1 MRSRWDADSRLDESY
16 DPGGSYDQPFDPRG
30 GGGRRSRGGGW
41 TVIGSPFGILGGR
54 RRGFGPGYG
63 GGYRRGY
70 GGYGGGYGGRRGGG
84 GGCARD
90 ACLLESGCCLAESL
104 DGSCLLLTLLALP
117 QLLMAFV
124 RPAGDLPR
132 GSART
137 KGAGR
142 GSRVLL
148 ALLAVYQ
155 RSVAARRPHPVCRYT
170 PSCSAYAAEAVSRYG
185 ALRGLRLTAARL
197 LRCRPSVA
205 GGPDPVR

>member
-1 MRSRWDADSRLDESY
+1 MRRRWDADPRYDAQYDASY
-16 DPGGSYDQPFDPRG
+16 DPRG
-30 GGGRRSRGGGW
+30 GYGPRRRRGGGW
-41 TVIGSPFGILGGR
+41 TVIGTPFGILGGG

-63 GGYRRGY
+63 GRRRGY
-70 GGYGGGYGGRRGGG
+70 GGG

-117 QLLMAFV
+117 QLVLALV
-124 RPAGDLPR
+124 RPGSPPPR
-132 GSART
+132 GSQLG
-137 KGAGR
+137 GAGR
-142 GSRVLL
+142 ASRVLL

-155 RSVAARRPHPVCRYT
+155 RSISGRRTHPVCRYT

-185 ALRGLRLTAARL
+185 ALRGVRLAVGRL
-197 LRCRPSVA
+197 LRCRPGAA